1 MGVLA
6 PIRIV
11 DSPATVVPHR
21 RGKSLARRTYQQG
34 YVYQRGRKRSDV
46 WLPKEPAYVQFW
58 VDVPGQEKQK
68 RHDLALGRHITRT
81 AAERAAAEKL
91 EQLGINSAQTFIEAT
106 SNLTF
111 KHQSEIWLKSIANR
125 KRKPLEQTTI
135 DTRRY
140 ALDKWMYPFFGDRL
154 LADVNNRA
162 LKDFVEHISSLSA
175 ATIRDYT
182 NIVKG
187 VVASAINEDGEQVF
201 PRTWNE
207 DYIDAPIIK
216 YQKQPSTNS
225 EGVTKIL
232 CEACGQYRILYALLA
247 GAGPLRAGEALGL
260 EIDKHISEDYRTLY
274 IRQKAKRGLI
284 QPYMKTQNGER
295 DIDLC
300 SSLANLL
307 KEFIGE
313 RTSGLLFCTSTGNQL
328 LQANTLQDSLHPIL
342 TKLEHVKGGFNIFRR
357 FRITQLKKSD
367 CPEALEHFWSG
378 HAPTHVSERY
388 TKLLQDRTY
397 RLEWAE
403 KIGLGFELPSRSVG
417 LHGLLIPLR
426 KVG

>member
-1 MGVLA
+1 M
-6 PIRIV
+6 
-11 DSPATVVPHR
+11 
-21 RGKSLARRTYQQG
+21 ARRTYQQG
-34 YVYQRGRKRSDV
+34 YIYQRGRKRSDV
-46 WLPKEPAYVQFW
+46 WLPKELAYVQFW

-68 RHDLALGRHITRT
+68 RHDLALGCHRTRT

-106 SNLTF
+106 SNITF
-111 KHQSEIWLKSIANR
+111 KQQGEIYLKALANR
-125 KRKPLEQTTI
+125 KRNPLEHTTI

-162 LKDFVEHISSLSA
+162 MKEFVEHISQLSA

-182 NIVKG
+182 NIVKS

-216 YQKQPSTNS
+216 HEKQPSTNS
-225 EGVTKIL
+225 EGVTAIL
-232 CEACGQYRILYALLA
+232 KEAEGQYRVLYALLA
-247 GAGPLRAGEALGL
+247 GCGPLRAGEALGL
-260 EIDKHISEDYRTLY
+260 EIGKHISDDFRTLY
-274 IRQKAKRGLI
+274 VRQKAKRGVI
-284 QPYMKTQNGER
+284 QPYMKTENGER

-300 SSLANLL
+300 SSLVNLL
-307 KEFIGE
+307 REFIGE
-313 RTSGLLFCTSTGNQL
+313 RKSGLLFCTSTGNQL

-357 FRITQLKKSD
+357 FRITQLKKAE
-367 CPEALEHFWSG
+367 CPPALEHFWSG
-378 HAPTHVSERY
+378 HAQTHVSERY
-388 TKLLQDRTY
+388 TKFLQDRTY

-403 KIGLGFELPSRSVG
+403 KIELGFELPKRPVG
-417 LHGLLIPLR
+417 LHGLLIPFR
-426 KVG
+426 KTG

>member
-1 MGVLA
+1 M
-6 PIRIV
+6 
-11 DSPATVVPHR
+11 
-21 RGKSLARRTYQQG
+21 ARRTYQQG

-68 RHDLALGRHITRT
+68 RHDLALGRHRTRT

-91 EQLGINSAQTFIEAT
+91 EQLGVNSAQTFVETT
-106 SNLTF
+106 STITF
-111 KHQSEIWLKSIANR
+111 KQQAEIWLKSLASR
-125 KRKPLEQTTI
+125 KRNPVEQTTI

-140 ALDKWMYPFFGDRL
+140 AFDKWMYPFFEGYL

-162 LKDFVEHISSLSA
+162 MKEFVEHISGPGLSP
-175 ATIRDYT
+175 ATIRDYP
-182 NIVKG
+182 NFVKS
-187 VVASAINEDGEQVF
+187 VVASAINEDGEELF

-207 DYIDAPIIK
+207 DYIDAPVVK
-216 YQKQPSTNS
+216 HQRQPSTDR
-225 EGVTKIL
+225 EGMEAIL
-232 CEACGQYRILYALLA
+232 REATGQYRVLYALLA
-247 GAGPLRAGEALGL
+247 GCGPMRAGEALGL
-260 EIDKHISEDYRTLY
+260 EIGKHISSDCRTLY
-274 IRQKAKRGLI
+274 IRQKAKRGIL
-284 QPYMKTQNGER
+284 QPYTKTRSGTELNLDGECIGR
-295 DIDLC
+295 DVDLC
-300 SSLANLL
+300 SSLANIL
-307 KEFIGE
+307 EEYVGS
-313 RTSGLLFCTSTGNQL
+313 RTSGLVFCTSTGAQL

-342 TKLEHVKGGFNIFRR
+342 EKLDHVKGGFNIFRR
-357 FRITQLKKSD
+357 FRITQLKKAE
-367 CPEALEHFWSG
+367 CPPALEHFWSG
-378 HAPTHVSERY
+378 HAQTHVSERY